1 MRARVRTDARRG
13 SSALLDTVHVAL
25 AGNPN
30 VGKSSLFN
38 RLTGARQH
46 VANWPGKTVERRT
59 GTTEVGGTRLV
70 VTDLPGT
77 YSLAASSPEEAIAEQ
92 ALTDTGLDVVAVVL
106 DSTNLERNLY
116 LAAQV
121 AELGCPFVLVLN
133 MDDAAAAD
141 GFVIDDA
148 GLAAV
153 FAAPVVRTVART
165 GEGLDALIEALVT
178 VGASDTRPARGCHTT
193 SATRPGDLPALPI
206 EHGAPTDHELELL
219 EGALSDLGLPARP
232 SRRWLALRLL
242 EQEPGAIA
250 TVAAVDGGPAV
261 AAQAAAAVE
270 RVRSALDVDPSLV
283 IADRRFGWAHEVAG
297 AVVCRETVPRSRT
310 DRLDDVL
317 THPVVGMPL
326 FLLAMWVVFTLVVD
340 VADPFIGWIE
350 EVVGG
355 PLTSWSA
362 ALLAAIGLDGGW
374 FEALL
379 VDGLL
384 AGVGGVLVFV
394 PVLAIL
400 YTALGVLEDSGYM
413 ARAAYLMDRV
423 LSPIGLSGKS
433 FLPLLLG
440 FGCNVP
446 GISATRLLERRR
458 DRVIT
463 ALLVPFVACAARLP
477 VFVLLAGVFF
487 TRASGTVVFAMYLL
501 SIATVVVLGG
511 LLDRLVLRA
520 ERGTSFVLEFPSY
533 RRPSLRVLAA
543 YVGQRVGAFLRGAG
557 PVIVAGAVVV
567 WALLA
572 IPVTGDGSFND
583 TELDDSAFAATS
595 QVLAPTMAPAGLGS
609 WEVTGT
615 LLTGIVAKEIM
626 VATFHQVYVDDPA
639 AEAATGVTAEAGDDL
654 DVLAELRGI
663 GAGFVSASVDA
674 ALAIPAMVGIDLGG
688 GEGEEDTSALAAPLR
703 AGLEET
709 SGGYGAVAALALMVF
724 VLLYV
729 PCLATVAAIR
739 QELGGRW
746 AVLSVG
752 MSLAVAWLAATAVFQ
767 AGRLLV
773 RLLGGG

>member
-1 MRARVRTDARRG
+1 MT
-13 SSALLDTVHVAL
+13 
-25 AGNPN
+25 P
-30 VGKSSLFN
+30 
-38 RLTGARQH
+38 
-46 VANWPGKTVERRT
+46 
-59 GTTEVGGTRLV
+59 TTRPD
-70 VTDLPGT
+70 DLPT
-77 YSLAASSPEEAIAEQ
+77 
-92 ALTDTGLDVVAVVL
+92 
-106 DSTNLERNLY
+106 
-116 LAAQV
+116 
-121 AELGCPFVLVLN
+121 
-133 MDDAAAAD
+133 
-141 GFVIDDA
+141 
-148 GLAAV
+148 
-153 FAAPVVRTVART
+153 
-165 GEGLDALIEALVT
+165 
-178 VGASDTRPARGCHTT
+178 
-193 SATRPGDLPALPI
+193 LPI
-206 EHGAPTDHELELL
+206 EHGAPIDVELERL
-219 EGALSDLGLPARP
+219 ERALQSLDLPARP

-242 EQEPGAIA
+242 EQDPVAIA
-250 TVAAVDGGPAV
+250 TVTAVDGGAAV
-261 AAQAAAAVE
+261 VADAAAAAE
-270 RVRSALDVDPSLV
+270 RLRASLDVDPALV
-283 IADRRFGWAHEVAG
+283 IADRRYGWAHEVAG
-297 AVVCRETVPRSRT
+297 AVVSRETVPRSRT

-326 FLLAMWVVFTLVVD
+326 FLFAMWVVFTFVVD
-340 VADPFIGWIE
+340 VADPFIGWVE
-350 EVVGG
+350 ELVGG
-355 PLTSWSA
+355 PLTSWTG
-362 ALLAAIGLDGGW
+362 ALLAAVGLDGGW

-379 VDGLL
+379 LDGLL

-446 GISATRLLERRR
+446 AISATRLLERRR

-463 ALLVPFVACAARLP
+463 ALLVPFVSCAARLP
-477 VFVLLAGVFF
+477 VFVVLAGIFF
-487 TRASGTVVFAMYLL
+487 TEWSGTVVFAMYLL

-511 LLDRLVLRA
+511 LLDRLLLRA
-520 ERGTSFVLEFPSY
+520 ERSTSFVLEFPSY

-572 IPVTGDGSFND
+572 TPVTGDGSFND
-583 TELDDSAFAATS
+583 TELDDSAFAAAS
-595 QVLAPTMAPAGLGS
+595 QVVAPTMAPAGLGS

-626 VATFHQVYVDDPA
+626 VATFYQVYVEDPA
-639 AEAATGVTAEAGDDL
+639 AEEPAEGGDGV
-654 DVLAELRGI
+654 DVLADLRGV
-663 GAGFVSASVDA
+663 GTGFVSASVDA
-674 ALAIPAMVGIDLGG
+674 ALAVPAMVGIEFGG
-688 GEGEEDTSALAAPLR
+688 GEAEEDNSALAAPLR
-703 AGLEET
+703 SGLDET

-739 QELGGRW
+739 QELGGGW

-752 MSLAVAWLAATAVFQ
+752 MSLGVAWLAATTVFQ
-767 AGRLLV
+767 GGRLLV

>member
-1 MRARVRTDARRG
+1 MT
-13 SSALLDTVHVAL
+13 
-25 AGNPN
+25 
-30 VGKSSLFN
+30 
-38 RLTGARQH
+38 
-46 VANWPGKTVERRT
+46 
-59 GTTEVGGTRLV
+59 
-70 VTDLPGT
+70 
-77 YSLAASSPEEAIAEQ
+77 
-92 ALTDTGLDVVAVVL
+92 
-106 DSTNLERNLY
+106 
-116 LAAQV
+116 
-121 AELGCPFVLVLN
+121 
-133 MDDAAAAD
+133 
-141 GFVIDDA
+141 
-148 GLAAV
+148 
-153 FAAPVVRTVART
+153 PV
-165 GEGLDALIEALVT
+165 
-178 VGASDTRPARGCHTT
+178 TRPDG
-193 SATRPGDLPALPI
+193 LPVLPI
-206 EHGAPTDHELELL
+206 EHAAPIDRELQLIERALAEL
-219 EGALSDLGLPARP
+219 DLPARP

-242 EQEPGAIA
+242 EQEQGAIA
-250 TVAAVDGGPAV
+250 TVTAVEGGAAVTAE
-261 AAQAAAAVE
+261 AAAAAE
-270 RVRSALDVDPSLV
+270 RLRSSLDVDPSLV
-283 IADRRFGWAHEVAG
+283 IADRRYGWAHEVAG
-297 AVVCRETVPRSRT
+297 AVVTRETVPRSRT

-340 VADPFIGWIE
+340 VADPFIGWVE
-350 EVVGG
+350 ELVGG
-355 PLTSWSA
+355 PLSSWIG
-362 ALLAAIGLDGGW
+362 ALLAAVGLDGGW

-379 VDGLL
+379 LDGLL

-400 YTALGVLEDSGYM
+400 YTALGLLEDSGYM

-446 GISATRLLERRR
+446 AISATRLLERRR

-463 ALLVPFVACAARLP
+463 ALLVPFVSCAARLP

-511 LLDRLVLRA
+511 LLDRVLLRA
-520 ERGTSFVLEFPSY
+520 ERGTSFVLELPSY

-543 YVGQRVGAFLRGAG
+543 YVGQRVGAFVRGAG

-567 WALLA
+567 WALLST
-572 IPVTGDGSFND
+572 PVTADGSFGD

-626 VATFHQVYVDDPA
+626 VATFSQVYVDEPA
-639 AEAATGVTAEAGDDL
+639 ADEATGEAAGGGDDL
-654 DVLAELRGI
+654 DVLADLRGI
-663 GAGFVSASVDA
+663 GTGFVAATVDA
-674 ALAIPAMVGIDLGG
+674 ALAIPAMVGIELR
-688 GEGEEDTSALAAPLR
+688 EGSEEDTSALAAPLR
-703 AGLEET
+703 SGLEET
-709 SGGYGAVAALALMVF
+709 SGGYGAVAALAMMVF

-752 MSLAVAWLAATAVFQ
+752 MSLVVAWLAATVVFQ

>member
-1 MRARVRTDARRG
+1 MT
-13 SSALLDTVHVAL
+13 
-25 AGNPN
+25 P
-30 VGKSSLFN
+30 
-38 RLTGARQH
+38 
-46 VANWPGKTVERRT
+46 
-59 GTTEVGGTRLV
+59 TTRPD
-70 VTDLPGT
+70 DLPT
-77 YSLAASSPEEAIAEQ
+77 LPIAHDATIEDELAR
-92 ALTDTGLDVVAVVL
+92 
-106 DSTNLERNLY
+106 LER
-116 LAAQV
+116 A
-121 AELGCPFVLVLN
+121 
-133 MDDAAAAD
+133 
-141 GFVIDDA
+141 
-148 GLAAV
+148 
-153 FAAPVVRTVART
+153 
-165 GEGLDALIEALVT
+165 LDAL
-178 VGASDTRPARGCHTT
+178 D
-193 SATRPGDLPALPI
+193 
-206 EHGAPTDHELELL
+206 
-219 EGALSDLGLPARP
+219 LPARP

-250 TVAAVDGGPAV
+250 TVTSVDGGAAV
-261 AAQAAAAVE
+261 VAEAAAAAE
-270 RVRSALDVDPSLV
+270 RLRASLEVDPSLV
-283 IADRRFGWAHEVAG
+283 IADRRYGWAHEVAG
-297 AVVCRETVPRSRT
+297 AVVSRETVPRSRT

-317 THPVVGMPL
+317 THPIVGMPL
-326 FLLAMWVVFTLVVD
+326 FLFAMWVVFTFVVD
-340 VADPFIGWIE
+340 VADPFIGWVE
-350 EVVGG
+350 ELVGG
-355 PLTSWSA
+355 PLTSWTG
-362 ALLAAIGLDGGW
+362 ALLAAVGLDGGW

-379 VDGLL
+379 LDGLL

-400 YTALGVLEDSGYM
+400 YTALGLLEDSGYM

-446 GISATRLLERRR
+446 AISATRLLERRR

-463 ALLVPFVACAARLP
+463 ALLVPFVSCAARLP
-477 VFVLLAGVFF
+477 VFVVLAGIFF
-487 TRASGTVVFAMYLL
+487 TQWSGTVVFAMYLL

-511 LLDRLVLRA
+511 LLDRLLLRA

-543 YVGQRVGAFLRGAG
+543 YVRQRVGAFLRGAG
-557 PVIVAGAVVV
+557 PVIVAGSVVV

-572 IPVTGDGSFND
+572 TPVTGDGSFND

-626 VATFHQVYVDDPA
+626 VATFYQVFVDDPA
-639 AEAATGVTAEAGDDL
+639 AEEAAEGGDGV
-654 DVLAELRGI
+654 DVLADLRGI
-663 GAGFVSASVDA
+663 GTGFLSASADA
-674 ALAIPAMVGIDLGG
+674 VLAIPAMVGIELGG
-688 GEGEEDTSALAAPLR
+688 GEAEEDNSALAAPLR
-703 AGLEET
+703 AGLDET

-739 QELGGRW
+739 QELGARW

-752 MSLAVAWLAATAVFQ
+752 MSLGVAWLAATAVFQ
-767 AGRLLV
+767 GGRLLV

>member
-1 MRARVRTDARRG
+1 MT
-13 SSALLDTVHVAL
+13 
-25 AGNPN
+25 P
-30 VGKSSLFN
+30 
-38 RLTGARQH
+38 
-46 VANWPGKTVERRT
+46 
-59 GTTEVGGTRLV
+59 TTRPD
-70 VTDLPGT
+70 DLPT
-77 YSLAASSPEEAIAEQ
+77 
-92 ALTDTGLDVVAVVL
+92 
-106 DSTNLERNLY
+106 
-116 LAAQV
+116 
-121 AELGCPFVLVLN
+121 
-133 MDDAAAAD
+133 
-141 GFVIDDA
+141 
-148 GLAAV
+148 
-153 FAAPVVRTVART
+153 
-165 GEGLDALIEALVT
+165 
-178 VGASDTRPARGCHTT
+178 
-193 SATRPGDLPALPI
+193 LPI
-206 EHGAPTDHELELL
+206 EHDAPIGHELELL
-219 EGALSDLGLPARP
+219 ERALSELELPARP

-250 TVAAVDGGPAV
+250 TVTAVGGGAAV
-261 AAQAAAAVE
+261 AAEAAAAAE
-270 RVRSALDVDPSLV
+270 RLRSSLDLDPSLV
-283 IADRRFGWAHEVAG
+283 IADRRYGWAHEVAG
-297 AVVCRETVPRSRT
+297 AVVSRETVPRSRT
-310 DRLDDVL
+310 DRLDDVV

-340 VADPFIGWIE
+340 VADPFIGWVE

-362 ALLAAIGLDGGW
+362 ALLAAVGLDGGW

-379 VDGLL
+379 LDGLL

-477 VFVLLAGVFF
+477 VFVVLAGIFF
-487 TRASGTVVFAMYLL
+487 TQWSGTVVFAMYLL

-511 LLDRLVLRA
+511 LLDRLLLRA

-533 RRPSLRVLAA
+533 RRPSLRVLAT

-572 IPVTGDGSFND
+572 TPVTGDGSFND
-583 TELDDSAFAATS
+583 TDLDDSAFAATS
-595 QVLAPTMAPAGLGS
+595 QVLAPTMAPAGIGS

-626 VATFHQVYVDDPA
+626 VATFSQVYVGDPA
-639 AEAATGVTAEAGDDL
+639 AEEADAGGDDL
-654 DVLAELRGI
+654 DVLADLRGI
-663 GAGFVSASVDA
+663 GTGFVAAGADA
-674 ALAIPAMVGIDLGG
+674 VLAIPAMVGIDVGG
-688 GEGEEDTSALAAPLR
+688 DEAEEDNSALAAPLR
-703 AGLEET
+703 AGLDET

>member
-1 MRARVRTDARRG
+1 MTPV
-13 SSALLDTVHVAL
+13 
-25 AGNPN
+25 
-30 VGKSSLFN
+30 
-38 RLTGARQH
+38 
-46 VANWPGKTVERRT
+46 
-59 GTTEVGGTRLV
+59 TRPEG
-70 VTDLPGT
+70 LPG
-77 YSLAASSPEEAIAEQ
+77 
-92 ALTDTGLDVVAVVL
+92 
-106 DSTNLERNLY
+106 
-116 LAAQV
+116 
-121 AELGCPFVLVLN
+121 
-133 MDDAAAAD
+133 
-141 GFVIDDA
+141 
-148 GLAAV
+148 
-153 FAAPVVRTVART
+153 
-165 GEGLDALIEALVT
+165 
-178 VGASDTRPARGCHTT
+178 
-193 SATRPGDLPALPI
+193 LPI
-206 EHGAPTDHELELL
+206 EHGAPIDRELDLL
-219 EGALSDLGLPARP
+219 ERALSDLELPARP

-250 TVAAVDGGPAV
+250 TVTAVEGGAAVTAE
-261 AAQAAAAVE
+261 AAAAAD
-270 RVRSALDVDPSLV
+270 RLRSSLGVDPALV
-283 IADRRFGWAHEVAG
+283 IADRRYGWAHEVAG
-297 AVVCRETVPRSRT
+297 AVVSRETVPRSRT

-340 VADPFIGWIE
+340 VADPFIGWVE

-355 PLTSWSA
+355 PLTSWGG
-362 ALLAAIGLDGGW
+362 ALLAAVGFDGGW

-379 VDGLL
+379 LDGLL

-400 YTALGVLEDSGYM
+400 YTALGLLEDSGYM

-511 LLDRLVLRA
+511 LLDRVLLRA

-572 IPVTGDGSFND
+572 TPVTGDGSFND

-595 QVLAPTMAPAGLGS
+595 QILAPTMAPAGLGS

-626 VATFHQVYVDDPA
+626 VATFYQVYVDDPA
-639 AEAATGVTAEAGDDL
+639 AEEASGGDDL
-654 DVLAELRGI
+654 DVLADLRGI
-663 GAGFVSASVDA
+663 GTGFVSASVDA

-688 GEGEEDTSALAAPLR
+688 GEDEEDNSALAAPLR
-703 AGLEET
+703 DGLAET

-752 MSLAVAWLAATAVFQ
+752 MSLVVAWLAATVVFQ

>member
-1 MRARVRTDARRG
+1 MT
-13 SSALLDTVHVAL
+13 
-25 AGNPN
+25 P
-30 VGKSSLFN
+30 
-38 RLTGARQH
+38 
-46 VANWPGKTVERRT
+46 
-59 GTTEVGGTRLV
+59 
-70 VTDLPGT
+70 
-77 YSLAASSPEEAIAEQ
+77 
-92 ALTDTGLDVVAVVL
+92 
-106 DSTNLERNLY
+106 
-116 LAAQV
+116 
-121 AELGCPFVLVLN
+121 
-133 MDDAAAAD
+133 
-141 GFVIDDA
+141 
-148 GLAAV
+148 
-153 FAAPVVRTVART
+153 
-165 GEGLDALIEALVT
+165 
-178 VGASDTRPARGCHTT
+178 
-193 SATRPGDLPALPI
+193 ATRPDELPALPI
-206 EHGAPTDHELELL
+206 GHGAPIESELERL
-219 EGALSDLGLPARP
+219 ERALSDLELPARP

-250 TVAAVDGGPAV
+250 TVTAVEGGTAV
-261 AAQAAAAVE
+261 TVAAAAAAE
-270 RVRSALDVDPSLV
+270 RLRSSLGIDPALV
-283 IADRRFGWAHEVAG
+283 IADRRYGWAHEVAG
-297 AVVCRETVPRSRT
+297 AVVSRETVPRSRT

-340 VADPFIGWIE
+340 VADPFIVWVE

-355 PLTSWSA
+355 PLTGWGGA
-362 ALLAAIGLDGGW
+362 VLAAVGLDGGW

-379 VDGLL
+379 LDGLL

-400 YTALGVLEDSGYM
+400 YTALGLLEDSGYM

-511 LLDRLVLRA
+511 LLDRVLLRA

-572 IPVTGDGSFND
+572 TPVTGDGSFND

-595 QVLAPTMAPAGLGS
+595 QMLAPTMAPAGLGS

-615 LLTGIVAKEIM
+615 LLTGVVAKEIM
-626 VATFHQVYVDDPA
+626 VATFYQVYVDDPA
-639 AEAATGVTAEAGDDL
+639 AEEAAEETAGGGDGL
-654 DVLAELRGI
+654 DVLADLRGI
-663 GAGFVSASVDA
+663 ASGFVAAGADA
-674 ALAIPAMVGIDLGG
+674 ALAVPAMVGIEL
-688 GEGEEDTSALAAPLR
+688 GEEAEEDNSALAAPLR

-752 MSLAVAWLAATAVFQ
+752 MSLVVAWLAATVVFQ
-767 AGRLLV
+767 TGRLLV
-773 RLLGGG
+773 RFLGGG